1 MISRYSRRPV
11 SHSLE
16 IRGLSR
22 SSLDNHPLPEVDDD
36 NLSPCY
42 LQDLQEAVPTD
53 NSSNSESSE
62 VSGGSSCPTLTAG
75 DTTRSWSGIHSYTG
89 TGLSTERSSVFS
101 WGYDEFDKAASRQV
115 QQMFEEIDKELYKE
129 GAGGQLRGLQEEC
142 QQWKSRFSHLRY
154 VILCCTCTQYIVVL
168 DRDHFYN
175 GVSLS
180 RLSVQGR
187 KAVLSKPC
195 ADADTPPGAPPWLKS
210 VDEPR
215 VIAAEGLVEEYLA
228 FDCRDLEEEW
238 ERGKVGFRRRK
249 GLPPVSPCH
258 CRRQAVLDLLFDD
271 VWRELVGCMEE
282 LVRRL
287 WEGCSSDDERN
298 AVTVIPVRPDS
309 DSSFLPAVQL
319 RVSQPRAPSFST
331 SLQPQSTK
339 SKHKSS
345 RKSKRQRKPPPSS
358 RVPGSAHHNLNGLIV
373 IHGIPLQQRTL
384 GVLDKTQESEERMSH
399 RPGSSAIPSS
409 RSRPRRQLE
418 QSSSSLS
425 RPPQSARRRN
435 PPPRTLHPITPGLSQ
450 SGTLGSMDEVIR
462 GTRLHTASDRLASPP
477 MPLSRNNLLPPI
489 GTSDADPP
497 PPGQSLRQVQRQRGS
512 SSRAHSAVPD
522 ETGAQPPRERLQTLD
537 VFSRPNTTHTFRSDT
552 PYRRSFTV
560 LDSVGQGRLGRSAGT
575 DSLGIGVTGISLGIS
590 SSSFLDSFQHHV
602 LGHSPIEDEE
612 EPDSSLP
619 PPALLVPVPVPARSY
634 SRGGYTSR
642 SSRQGL

>member
-53 NSSNSESSE
+53 NSNSESSE

-154 VILCCTCTQYIVVL
+154 VILCCTCTQFQTNQFSGLGIIDLVSVL
-168 DRDHFYN
+168 KQPTTKA
-175 GVSLS
+175 GVGIS
-180 RLSVQGR
+180 LSVQGR

-331 SLQPQSTK
+331 SLQPQ
-339 SKHKSS
+339 
-345 RKSKRQRKPPPSS
+345 SS

-575 DSLGIGVTGISLGIS
+575 EDSLGIGVTGISLGIS